1 MRKISSI
8 SPFLIRNLLSR
19 TLILTSNL
27 LIFKIMVGSTLE
39 QVLGNKTM
47 ERQVGKTHTLS
58 CHHRSKC
65 LCISSPRLL
74 SEFIEAQQN
83 SFVKLRP
90 IRFQFI
96 YHMQVLPR
104 RARRGT
110 AVSVLF
116 QGETRVEI
124 HISQEPNWDWCL
136 NRSNSRLS

>member
-1 MRKISSI
+1 
-8 SPFLIRNLLSR
+8 
-19 TLILTSNL
+19 
-27 LIFKIMVGSTLE
+27 MVGSTLE

-47 ERQVGKTHTLS
+47 ERQVGKTHTFS

-74 SEFIEAQQN
+74 FEFIEAQQN
-83 SFVKLRP
+83 SFVKLRLK
-90 IRFQFI
+90 RCQFI